1 MKATILVRFL
11 KLWNQASSKVSESLT
26 EMAIL
31 LFGYIYEVLQWGAIT
46 EAHKILQKLP
56 TFKFD
61 VMFMVQLCPD
71 RAQSVVRLLQL
82 LSRSDDISPD
92 HLLKRDL
99 HDCLRLKHPFE
110 RFQSAQAPAEPAS
123 IRPLT
128 GGIVELAW
136 CDDGVSRSGKITL
149 KPSGRTGDDALEWG
163 LEFWFRSGERQISLS
178 KDEGGTRSVHLLQFN
193 AANTGFFCPVNGQR
207 GYVLDDRNFDS
218 PEAAGAPTHLTC
230 CAMCNK
236 DLNGVQCW
244 RNIMC
249 PIFLCDTCYDKSPA
263 STPAEDEPA
272 VDPVPSL
279 PTATIKSPSTPLL
292 KLATEVSIARQ
303 LLGEAETQ
311 RVADLRQLEKE
322 DLSQKLCFARD
333 SQRKSAKDYQE
344 ALSQVER
351 LKARLQEE
359 QERYK
364 QLLSEFD
371 KTKDTRTAAA
381 QPPQVSP
388 TTQTSAPAESA
399 VASAP
404 RVSTR
409 DRPEDD
415 ALITNADS
423 KTHPRDIEVKQCRDF
438 IAKIRRDW
446 EGLEERRRGWN
457 GALRHLGAD
466 LYSNPLHFV
475 NEILQNIGDNEFEL
489 AAGQEP
495 QIRIELGRG
504 YFMFSSNERGFRR
517 MMAWLKIRV
526 SMLFVSHEL
535 VLFMIFDRENKRLF
549 ALL

>member
-1 MKATILVRFL
+1 MNLSIQATILVRFL
-11 KLWNQASSKVSESLT
+11 KLWNQASSDVSKSLT

-46 EAHKILQKLP
+46 EPNNILQKLP

-71 RAQSVVRLLQL
+71 GAQSAVRLLQL
-82 LSRSDDISPD
+82 LSQNEDIDPV
-92 HLLKRDL
+92 HLPKRDL
-99 HDCLRLKHPFE
+99 YDCLRLQHPFE
-110 RFQSAQAPAEPAS
+110 RYQSVQTPPEPSSAT
-123 IRPLT
+123 RPLT
-128 GGIVELAW
+128 EGIVELAW
-136 CDDGVSRSGKITL
+136 CDDGVSRSGKISL

-163 LEFWFRSGERQISLS
+163 LEFWCRSGERQISLS

-193 AANTGFFCPVNGQR
+193 ATNTGFFCPVNGQR

-218 PEAAGAPTHLTC
+218 PDAAGAPTHLTR
-230 CAMCNK
+230 CAMCDK

-244 RNIMC
+244 KNIMC
-249 PIFLCDTCYDKSPA
+249 PIFLCDACYDKSSA
-263 STPAEDEPA
+263 CAPAEDEP
-272 VDPVPSL
+272 VDPAQSR
-279 PTATIKSPSTPLL
+279 PTTLIKSSPTPLL
-292 KLATEVSIARQ
+292 RLATEVSIARQ

-311 RVADLRQLEKE
+311 RVADLQLLEKE
-322 DLSQKLCFARD
+322 KLSQQLCLAQD
-333 SQRKSAKDYQE
+333 SQRKSAQDYQE

-364 QLLSEFD
+364 QLLSDFD
-371 KTKDTRTAAA
+371 TTKDTRTAAA
-381 QPPQVSP
+381 QPQQVSP

-399 VASAP
+399 VTSAP

-415 ALITNADS
+415 TLIVDTDS
-423 KTHPRDIEVKQCRDF
+423 KTHPRDIHVKQCSDF

-489 AAGQEP
+489 SAGQEP

-517 MMAWLKIRV
+517 RMAWLGIRV
-526 SMLFVSHEL
+526 AVVHVSH
-535 VLFMIFDRENKRLF
+535 NGY
-549 ALL
+549 A